1 MLKVGGIRQ
10 VDKTRFAGSN
20 PAQHYVGLVGRQT
33 PSGWWRVTTA
43 ATTLASTSPECE

>member
-20 PAQHYVGLVGRQT
+20 PAQHYSGLARRQT
-33 PSGWWRVTTA
+33 PSGKWRVTTA
-43 ATTLASTSPECE
+43 AATFTGLSPECE